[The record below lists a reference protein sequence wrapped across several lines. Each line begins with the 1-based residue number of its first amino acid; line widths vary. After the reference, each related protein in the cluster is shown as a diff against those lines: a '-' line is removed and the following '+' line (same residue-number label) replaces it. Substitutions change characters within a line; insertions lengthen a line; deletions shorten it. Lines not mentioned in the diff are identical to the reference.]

1 METFLERYKNIMV
14 LSAVLVAQ
22 FLGLAIQVRTP
33 AARGSD
39 GRGVRLLRYWVVA
52 MMSPP
57 EKVMSHTGSGVR
69 GFWGDYIDLRH
80 TREENQTLR
89 AQIEQLRL
97 EQAALLEDAKQGQ
110 RLQNLLG
117 FRQKYIYTTV
127 PAQVIGTSG
136 SDQSRILTIDKG
148 SKDGLKRDQPVIT
161 PDGIVGKVVEVFP
174 HTSQVLEINDQTSG
188 AGVLLEQTRMRGVLR
203 GNAYGQP
210 QIINVLPDDRIKP
223 GEKVV
228 TSGGDQIFPRGLAVG
243 TVQRVV
249 SDPDR
254 EPYVDIVLK
263 PAANLQHLD
272 EVLVVTETS
281 DQLPAA
287 AQRDLAKSEAA
298 GAEEV
303 EMQRASDIL
312 AEKLPGLQDPN
323 APAKEDTSNPD
334 GVDLRPLKPLAAA
347 HPDRFS
353 PIEVR
358 PASQMTPGKVTVIS
372 PSARTSELTNGS
384 AQPARRA
391 KKPANSD
398 AAPEDAKPRDGA
410 AKPAPQAK
418 QESFII
424 PGTATGPDRPLMNP
438 ASEKAVPEKTGPE
451 KARAAIVP
459 ASAATTGE
467 QHQ

>member
-14 LSAVLVAQ
+14 LSVVLLAQ
-22 FLGLAIQVRTP
+22 FLGLAVQVRTP

-39 GRGVRLLRYWVVA
+39 GKGVRLLRYWVVA

-57 EKVMSHTGSGVR
+57 EKVMSHTGTGVR
-69 GFWGDYIDLRH
+69 GFWGNYINLRN
-80 TREENQTLR
+80 TRDENQALR
-89 AQIEQLRL
+89 AQVEQLRL
-97 EQAALLEDAKQGQ
+97 EQAALLEDAKQGH
-110 RLQNLLG
+110 RLQELLD

-127 PAQVIGTSG
+127 PAQVIGTGG
-136 SDQSRILTIDKG
+136 SDESRILTIDKG
-148 SKDGLKRDQPVIT
+148 SKEGLKRDQPVIT
-161 PDGIVGKVVEVFP
+161 PDGIVGKLVEVFP

-188 AGVLLEQTRMRGVLR
+188 AGVLLEKTRMRGVLR

-210 QIINVLPDDRIKP
+210 QIINVLPDDRVKP
-223 GEKVV
+223 GEHVV

-243 TVQRVV
+243 TVVKVV

-303 EMQRASDIL
+303 EMQRASDVL
-312 AEKLPGLQDPN
+312 AEKLPGLEDPN
-323 APAKEDTSNPD
+323 APKGDDASKDPA
-334 GVDLRPLKPLAAA
+334 VDLRPLKPLPAAR
-347 HPDRFS
+347 PDRFS
-353 PIEVR
+353 PGEVR
-358 PASQMTPGKVTVIS
+358 PAAQMTPGKAPVI
-372 PSARTSELTNGS
+372 TSTAHTNED
-384 AQPARRA
+384 AQPVRRA
-391 KKPANSD
+391 KKPAANPDGATST
-398 AAPEDAKPRDGA
+398 DGA
-410 AKPAPQAK
+410 AKPAPHVN

-424 PGTATGPDRPLMNP
+424 PGTATGPDKPITNP
-438 ASEKAVPEKTGPE
+438 QKTGPSAGPEKTN
-451 KARAAIVP
+451 AAILT
-459 ASAATTGE
+459 AAPGAMTRE

>member
-14 LSAVLVAQ
+14 LSAVLLAQ
-22 FLGLAIQVRTP
+22 FLGLAVQVRTP

-39 GRGVRLLRYWVVA
+39 GKGVRLLRYWVVA

-57 EKVMSHTGSGVR
+57 EKVMSHTGSGAR
-69 GFWGDYIDLRH
+69 GFWGNYIDLRH
-80 TREENQTLR
+80 TREENQALR
-89 AQIEQLRL
+89 AQVEQLRL
-97 EQAALLEDAKQGQ
+97 EQAAILEDAKQGQ
-110 RLQNLLG
+110 RLQELLG
-117 FRQKYIYTTV
+117 FRQKYIYKTV
-127 PAQVIGTSG
+127 PAQVIGTGG

-148 SKDGLKRDQPVIT
+148 SKEGLKRDQPVIT
-161 PDGIVGKVVEVFP
+161 PDGIVGKLVEVFP

-188 AGVLLEQTRMRGVLR
+188 AGVLLEKTRMRGVLR

-210 QIINVLPDDRIKP
+210 QIINVLPDDRVKP

-243 TVQRVV
+243 SVEKVV

-281 DQLPAA
+281 DELPAA

-323 APAKEDTSNPD
+323 APPPQQQGAAGPD
-334 GVDLRPLKPLAAA
+334 GVDLRPLKPLTAAR
-347 HPDRFS
+347 PDRFS
-353 PIEVR
+353 PSEVR
-358 PASQMTPGKVTVIS
+358 PASQMTPGKAAPITPSQGGSEVTSGNAPVKR
-372 PSARTSELTNGS
+372 P
-384 AQPARRA
+384 
-391 KKPANSD
+391 KKPHSD
-398 AAPEDAKPRDGA
+398 GDGTISSDGST
-410 AKPAPQAK
+410 KPAPHTNQD
-418 QESFII
+418 SFII
-424 PGTATGPDRPLMNP
+424 PGTATGPDRPLVN
-438 ASEKAVPEKTGPE
+438 PEKTS
-451 KARAAIVP
+451 AAITP
-459 ASAATTGE
+459 AAGTASRE

>member
-14 LSAVLVAQ
+14 LSAVLLAQ

-39 GRGVRLLRYWVVA
+39 GKGVRLLRYWVVA

-57 EKVMSHTGSGVR
+57 EKVMSHTGHGVR
-69 GFWGDYIDLRH
+69 GFWGNYIDLRH
-80 TREENQTLR
+80 TQQENRELR
-89 AQIEQLRL
+89 TQLDQLRL

-110 RLQNLLG
+110 RLQELLG

-127 PAQVIGTSG
+127 PAQVIGTGG

-148 SKDGLKRDQPVIT
+148 SKEGLKRDQPVIT
-161 PDGIVGKVVEVFP
+161 PDGIVGKLVEVFP

-188 AGVLLEQTRMRGVLR
+188 AGVLLEKTRMRGVLR

-210 QIINVLPDDRIKP
+210 QIINVLPDDRVKP

-243 TVQRVV
+243 TVEKVV

-272 EVLVVTETS
+272 EVLVVTGTS
-281 DQLPAA
+281 DQLPEA

-298 GAEEV
+298 GGEEA
-303 EMQRASDIL
+303 EMQRASDVL
-312 AEKLPGLQDPN
+312 AQKLPGLDDPN
-323 APAKEDTSNPD
+323 APKDDDPTKDPAL
-334 GVDLRPLKPLAAA
+334 DLRPLKPLTAA

-353 PIEVR
+353 PGEVP
-358 PASQMTPGKVTVIS
+358 PATQMTPGKV
-372 PSARTSELTNGS
+372 SAITPPRTSD
-384 AQPARRA
+384 Q
-391 KKPANSD
+391 
-398 AAPEDAKPRDGA
+398 A
-410 AKPAPQAK
+410 AKHVRKPSVSTDPDSALSTDGTVKPHIK
-418 QESFII
+418 EESFII
-424 PGTATGPDRPLMNP
+424 PGTATGPDRPLVN
-438 ASEKAVPEKTGPE
+438 PEKTAAAKTIPNIPITGPVST
-451 KARAAIVP
+451 AGAGSPVR
-459 ASAATTGE
+459 E